1 MGEILELWNI
11 CRMFVVNFVPWVI
24 DDDGHALCADLLI
37 ANVLL
42 RSVTHCVQC
51 WSGVVSYM
59 CKCSSRQS
67 AQW

>member
-1 MGEILELWNI
+1 
-11 CRMFVVNFVPWVI
+11 MFVVNFVPWVI

-67 AQW
+67 AQ